1 MERRRMERKSGLI
14 PVIAQ
19 RNTTVSWLRVV
30 PVHWEVS
37 DDQESRSVPLA
48 EREVDEEASESG
60 QRRLAAPALFYS
72 LLWPFRRRHLTS
84 SCSRRRAAPGS
95 CATRFGV
102 SLAEWGSACAD

>member
-1 MERRRMERKSGLI
+1 MPRL

-48 EREVDEEASESG
+48 EREVDEEEALYGNE
-60 QRRLAAPALFYS
+60 RAPSTDTQVCYYN
-72 LLWPFRRRHLTS
+72 
-84 SCSRRRAAPGS
+84 APGPIRPDRI
-95 CATRFGV
+95 AIYMQ
-102 SLAEWGSACAD
+102 